1 MTQYK
6 SRGSLKKALPGP
18 YYQILV
24 ALDYIFTALNRG
36 DKFNIKLEKFDL
48 GAWDDIVIDY
58 FDSSRKKIRKTRY
71 IQVKFSKNNKKSMEI
86 HKYFDDWSL
95 FIKDW
100 LTSVNAK
107 VALPTP
113 ARFSI
118 ATPKQSR
125 DNFKNTYF
133 SVER

>member
-1 MTQYK
+1 MMQYK
-6 SRGSLKKALPGP
+6 SRGSLKKTLPGP

-24 ALDYIFTALNRG
+24 ALDYIFTALDRG
-36 DKFNIKLEKFDL
+36 NKFNIKLEELGL

-95 FIKDW
+95 FIKDR
-100 LTSVNAK
+100 LTAVNAK
-107 VALPTP
+107 IALPTP

-118 ATPKQSR
+118 ANPKIKQR
-125 DNFKNTYF
+125 QF
-133 SVER
+133 